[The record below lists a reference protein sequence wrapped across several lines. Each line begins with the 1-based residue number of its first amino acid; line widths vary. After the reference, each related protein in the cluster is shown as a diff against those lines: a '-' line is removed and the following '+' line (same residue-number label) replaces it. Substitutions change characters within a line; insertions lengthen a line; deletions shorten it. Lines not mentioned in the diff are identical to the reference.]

1 MIELKLNAY
10 IVNGNIKIPEEQK
23 KELGI
28 IKDGSPVELILR
40 AEEQNSTQERPYS
53 RDILKEM
60 EESGYDSIVEYLM
73 DYPLQIE
80 NVEFLTREEIYI
92 GKRFQ

>member
-1 MIELKLNAY
+1 MIELKLDAH
-10 IVNGNIKIPEEQK
+10 IVNGNIEIPEEQK
-23 KELGI
+23 KELVA

-40 AEEQNSTQERPYS
+40 AKEPDSTQEESES

-60 EESGYDSIVEYLM
+60 EERGYDSIIDYLM

-80 NVEFLTREEIYI
+80 DVEFLTREEIYS